1 MCNEIY
7 KIENNILFY
16 INKTYLFFSKKKSI
30 ICFVVG
36 NNKFLF
42 INNKIIFISS
52 LSYDTHI
59 YRSMFLCKQRKRKC
73 KKKKNLTFQ
82 SL

>member
-1 MCNEIY
+1 MCYEIY
-7 KIENNILFY
+7 KIENNNPFY
-16 INKTYLFFSKKKSI
+16 INKTYLFFFQKKSI

-42 INNKIIFISS
+42 FNNKLLSS
-52 LSYDTHI
+52 VLYHMIHI
-59 YRSMFLCKQRKRKC
+59 YIVLCFSVNIEKENA
-73 KKKKNLTFQ
+73 KKTKNLTFQ